1 MTFNLRIALL
11 GLLTLSAGVTLPA
24 CHSNKCC
31 DDKACAEKCQE
42 TKINVADLPPA
53 VVATINREAP
63 GGRIVEA
70 EKCDMQGQTCYCAEV
85 ELNGQEWDFCV
96 LADGTLKKKEMGE

>member
-1 MTFNLRIALL
+1 MTFNLKIALL
-11 GLLTLSAGVTLPA
+11 GLISMSAAVNLAG
-24 CHSNKCC
+24 CQSNKCC
-31 DDKACAEKCQE
+31 EDGACAEQCKE

-70 EKCDMQGQTCYCAEV
+70 EKCEMKGQTCYCAEV

-96 LADGTLKKKEMGE
+96 LADGTLKKKEME